1 MKNKLLKWAN
11 ALGQVIALL
20 LMFFTLEP
28 IVNSEKY
35 STGMCI
41 LLIVMWILY
50 DIYIYNSIFI
60 VQKEK
65 EKEKEHYY
73 RWVKRKDEKLGLN
86 LSYKEKFELL
96 EEYIENYFNK

>member
-11 ALGQVIALL
+11 DLGQGIALL

-41 LLIVMWILY
+41 SLIVMWILY

-65 EKEKEHYY
+65 EKEKEHYWKY
-73 RWVKRKDEKLGLN
+73 IKNADKKLN
-86 LSYKEKFELL
+86 IELSYKEKFENL

>member
-1 MKNKLLKWAN
+1 MKNKLLKWSN
-11 ALGQVIALL
+11 DLGQVIALL

-65 EKEKEHYY
+65 EKEKEHYWKY
-73 RWVKRKDEKLGLN
+73 IKNADKKLN
-86 LSYKEKFELL
+86 IKLSYKEKFENL